1 MKCSAVN
8 SNQNDLRRKT
18 SEAEE
23 GLIGLRDRAERA
35 EEEVVRLQE
44 KLTTEGGV
52 AQVTMELSD
61 KREAEVARLVD
72 PDAKFH
78 LGRKMP
84 DTEVSVL
91 HVACSAR
98 PGPGDVMLR
107 IVKYL
112 IKVGIIGLGWSN
124 RI

>member
-1 MKCSAVN
+1 MICRECERQRQDKMPPIDPRFMKAKRFPVHAAVILC
-8 SNQNDLRRKT
+8 Q
-18 SEAEE
+18 
-23 GLIGLRDRAERA
+23 
-35 EEEVVRLQE
+35 
-44 KLTTEGGV
+44 
-52 AQVTMELSD
+52 
-61 KREAEVARLVD
+61 EAEVARLVD

-124 RI
+124 RILS

>member
-61 KREAEVARLVD
+61 KREAEVARLKKEAEVREEE
-72 PDAKFH
+72 AK
-78 LGRKMP
+78 
-84 DTEVSVL
+84 EVQAKLS
-91 HVACSAR
+91 
-98 PGPGDVMLR
+98 
-107 IVKYL
+107 
-112 IKVGIIGLGWSN
+112 KVGFLVQACN
-124 RI
+124 D